1 MNPVNDV
8 PRQSLKKIVQQYGAE
23 VADDPR
29 RCEALLRDFC
39 GEYRRE
45 IFVLISAL
53 EQGVSEDLRVMTA
66 QLPYSV
72 VLPRLAQEL
81 HETTAL
87 SADAARWGVD
97 VWADALGLA
106 AGSATTPPT
115 TQVSTGSSQDAPG
128 FRLVHKLAAHTGV
141 VADLAFSPDG
151 HQLVSVGMDTAAH
164 IWDVA
169 TGTGVASLRQQTGI
183 LTGVAWHPDGLSL
196 ALGSGDWGV
205 YLWRWP
211 DPGSETPRL
220 RGHKGL
226 VTRVVFLPGGTLASA
241 ARDAVI
247 HLWDIE
253 TGEIQA
259 TLRGHTDAILD
270 LALSTDGRTL
280 ASAGGWDRTVRIWD
294 LPQAQELWTLTGHT
308 AQVTGVS
315 FGTQRATLASGSWDE
330 SVRLWDLKR
339 GRERTRLHQ
348 DEDAVHLICTVALSP
363 GGDLLA
369 AGDWQGGIGI
379 WHVQRRELLG
389 RLAEHSGHIR
399 RVAFS
404 PGGNWLASADD
415 TGTLCLW
422 NARVRRRQR

>member
-1 MNPVNDV
+1 MNPMNDV
-8 PRQSLKKIVQQYGAE
+8 PRQSLKKIVQQFGAE

-39 GEYRRE
+39 PEYRRE
-45 IFVLISAL
+45 IFVLVTAL
-53 EQGVSEDLRVMTA
+53 EEGVAEDLRVMTA

-97 VWADALGLA
+97 VWADALSLA
-106 AGSATTPPT
+106 AGAATAPA

-151 HQLVSVGMDTAAH
+151 RQLVSVGMDTAAH

-169 TGTGVASLRQQTGI
+169 TGTGVTSLRQQTGI
-183 LTGVAWHPDGLSL
+183 LTSVAWHPDGLSL

-220 RGHKGL
+220 RGHQGL
-226 VTRVVFLPGGTLASA
+226 VTRVVFLPGGGTLASA
-241 ARDAVI
+241 GRDAVI

-253 TGEIQA
+253 TGEIQT

-339 GRERTRLHQ
+339 GQERTRLHQ
-348 DEDAVHLICTVALSP
+348 DEDAVHLICTVALAP

-404 PGGNWLASADD
+404 PQGDWLASADD

-422 NARVRRRQR
+422 RTTAHRR